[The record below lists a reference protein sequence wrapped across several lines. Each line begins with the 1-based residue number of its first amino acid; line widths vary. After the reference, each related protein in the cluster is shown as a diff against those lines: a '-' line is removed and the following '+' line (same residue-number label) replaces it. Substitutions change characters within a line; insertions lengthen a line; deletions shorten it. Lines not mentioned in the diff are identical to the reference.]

1 MEVFMLRK
9 TSIIAV
15 GFIAVAS
22 NGFAAQT
29 KVDMAALTCAELS
42 GLYVDEF
49 VVAGAWMSGYYNAK
63 RGNTSIDIK
72 QLGENSKKVLAFC
85 KANPKMTVMKAI
97 EQLMSA
103 KN

>member
-1 MEVFMLRK
+1 MLRIAP
-9 TSIIAV
+9 IIAV
-15 GFIAVAS
+15 GFVALSS
-22 NGFAAQT
+22 NCLAAQT

-42 GLYVDEF
+42 SLYVDEF

-63 RGNTSIDIK
+63 RGNTSVDIK
-72 QLGENSKKVLAFC
+72 QLGENSKKVLDFC
-85 KANPKMTVMKAI
+85 KSNPKMTVMKAI